1 MDTVVIPYV
10 IPLTGQKPKRLT
22 LVPGDPGSRYKS
34 RQLEVQVVG
43 KSKMIKTVLLNIL
56 DVAKDMQVPPSYI
69 GTFMGYDIGA
79 QAKFDPKKP
88 ERQQAY
94 ISGEHDPK
102 DLSKV
107 MLSFIN
113 EVLLCTQCG
122 LPEILIKPEQK
133 SVYGTCRACG
143 SHSELKIQNEKFKRY
158 IINHPP
164 SASSKGAFAGNK
176 TEAKKEASKT
186 NKEAKEEKKKGSKE
200 KVDDS
205 DEDDDGVVW
214 FSDTSEEAARRRRE
228 EMLPD
233 SVLHVIKENKE
244 KDSQEKSDKP
254 APVNGN
260 GKRNEMGNG
269 NGNGNGNR
277 VASINNSVDIAEEIA
292 KVLKESPPAEI
303 INKLQE
309 IKKRGIDD
317 KQFIVHLFDALFE
330 PTADLFAEIKKK
342 KDLLAAIVTSPAAQI
357 ALLNRIEY
365 FCGKVNPSVVNKVSF
380 IIKELYDQE
389 ILEEESVLGWYEK
402 EKDSEIPTV
411 REQATPIIKWLKEAE
426 EESEEEE
433 ED

>member
-1 MDTVVIPYV
+1 METVVIPYV
-10 IPLTGQKPKRLT
+10 IPLTSQKPKPLT
-22 LVPGDPGSRYKS
+22 LVPGDPGSRYKC
-34 RQLEVQVVG
+34 RQLQVQVVG

-164 SASSKGAFAGNK
+164 STSIKGAFAGNK

-186 NKEAKEEKKKGSKE
+186 NKEAKEERKKGSKE
-200 KVDDS
+200 KIDDS

-214 FSDTSEEAARRRRE
+214 FSDTSEEAARKRRE

-244 KDSQEKSDKP
+244 KDSQEKSDKAP
-254 APVNGN
+254 AN
-260 GKRNEMGNG
+260 GKDNEI
-269 NGNGNGNR
+269 GNGNR
-277 VASINNSVDIAEEIA
+277 VASNKNSVDITEEIA
-292 KVLKESPPAEI
+292 KVLKESSPAEVI
-303 INKLQE
+303 DKLQE

-317 KQFIVHLFDALFE
+317 KQFVVHLFDALFE
-330 PTADLFAEIKKK
+330 PTVDLFAEIKKK
-342 KDLLAAIVTSPAAQI
+342 KDILAAVVTSPASQI

-365 FCGKVNPSVVNKVSF
+365 FCGKVNPSVVSKVSF

-389 ILEEESVLGWYEK
+389 IVEEESVLGWYEK